1 VHELLYGIGVPR
13 DGNYAEL
20 LNTDA
25 AGFGGSN
32 MGNFG
37 WRNADP
43 VKSHGHNFSLSLTL
57 PPLSMVVFK
66 PEKPE

>member
-1 VHELLYGIGVPR
+1 
-13 DGNYAEL
+13 
-20 LNTDA
+20 
-25 AGFGGSN
+25 